1 MKKKKTEKFTDFTLE
16 HEYVMD
22 LLFISIISLGIFFLA
37 GSFGII
43 NLASSRNTEVLSAQV
58 VEIEDSPR
66 IIPPKPCEACNK

>member
-1 MKKKKTEKFTDFTLE
+1 MKKKKTEEFTDFTLE

-22 LLFISIISLGIFFLA
+22 ILFISIISLGIFFLA

-43 NLASSRNTEVLSAQV
+43 NLANSRNTEVLSAQV
-58 VEIEDSPR
+58 VEVKDSPR